1 MQALT
6 LKNIQFTCINRY
18 SVLQLWLELDINI
31 MHDTMYFPF
40 RSYGKFTAFTL
51 KLIWPDYVVTDC
63 RITPNRP
70 CVFAI
75 IELDINVHMVVVSD
89 DSSTAEIRRLLSAVL
104 RLSSDYQYPRSK
116 TRIASHYLFKDQPE
130 QDDFSTTVSNS
141 LQKSERK
148 KIFHIWESHDVGE
161 IQTIGHRNCC
171 ILRRGLDLWH
181 DISKWGFLP

>member
-18 SVLQLWLELDINI
+18 SVIQLWLAWDINI
-31 MHDTMYFPF
+31 MHDIMYFPF

-51 KLIWPDYVVTDC
+51 KFIWPDYVVTDC

-75 IELDINVHMVVVSD
+75 VKLDINVHRVVVSD

-104 RLSSDYQYPRSK
+104 RLSSNYQCPRSK
-116 TRIASHYLFKDQPE
+116 TRIASRA
-130 QDDFSTTVSNS
+130 SS
-141 LQKSERK
+141 LKTSLSKTIFIRLCLIRYK
-148 KIFHIWESHDVGE
+148 KAKEKRFFIFEKVMMLA
-161 IQTIGHRNCC
+161 RY
-171 ILRRGLDLWH
+171 
-181 DISKWGFLP
+181 KP